1 MTISPDDASLDKTS
15 LDNPIW
21 RSLTTTH
28 AHLAQGATTGHGLAR
43 RYPSEIGPLS
53 AFAPQANEAPSHA
66 AWSELAQIIPAG
78 DLAILFLPHPPALPV
93 GWQLIRD
100 GALIQMTCAAPP
112 DDHCAQSLVIEPMHP
127 SDSDQMLAL
136 ATLTEP
142 GPFRAA
148 TPSLGG
154 FLGVRIEGRLA
165 AMAGRRLAPA
175 GFAEVSAVCTHP
187 QFRGRGL
194 ARALVAAV
202 TRGIF
207 ADGLQPFLTSF
218 EANTGAIRVY
228 EQLGFVLRRGFH
240 LAVVKPP
247 A

>member
-1 MTISPDDASLDKTS
+1 MTASPVYAS

-21 RSLTTTH
+21 ASLTSTH
-28 AHLAQGATTGHGLAR
+28 AGLALGATGGSGLAR
-43 RYPSEIGPLS
+43 RYPSSIGPLS
-53 AFAPQANEAPSHA
+53 AFAPACVEEPTVE
-66 AWSELAQIIPAG
+66 AWSDLHAIIPAG
-78 DLAILFLPHPPALPV
+78 DLAVLFLPHPPAPPA
-93 GWQLIRD
+93 GWQLVRG
-100 GALIQMTCAAPP
+100 GALIQMTCPALSDDEAQLDTIERLNPP
-112 DDHCAQSLVIEPMHP
+112 DFPE
-127 SDSDQMLAL
+127 MLAL

-142 GPFRAA
+142 GPFRAQTA
-148 TPSLGG
+148 ALGG
-154 FLGVRIEGRLA
+154 FLGVRIQGRLA

-187 QFRGRGL
+187 DFRGRGL

-218 EANTGAIRVY
+218 EANSNAIRVY
-228 EQLGFVLRRGFH
+228 AQLGYVLRRGFH